1 MARTAEDKSKIFK
14 RLKEWQN
21 LKLEQKIDH
30 AVGTIEAFKAR
41 TGHDVYV
48 SFSGGK
54 DSTVLLDIAR
64 RFVYKDI
71 KAVFMNT
78 GNEFPEI
85 IEYVKK
91 TPNVEWIKPAM
102 TIQQVINNE
111 GFPLISKDTSE
122 KIRQIKHTKSER
134 LRQIRLHGYE
144 KNNGRMAKCPM
155 KWQYLA
161 REKFDVSE
169 RCCDV
174 MKKRAFKKYEKDTGL
189 YPLIGVTAA
198 ESRLRTMQ
206 YISRGGCSAFEGPR
220 PRSFP
225 ISIFTDKDIY
235 EYCAR
240 FKIALSHLYDD
251 NNVRQSGCMV
261 CGFGADQD
269 PQHFDYIYTHYP
281 KAYKYFM
288 SMTNNGVTYREA
300 LHACHIKL
308 PDD

>member
-1 MARTAEDKSKIFK
+1 MARTQEDKSKIFK
-14 RLKEWQN
+14 RLKEWQA
-21 LKLEQKIDH
+21 LTLDQKIDH

-64 RFVYKDI
+64 RFTDKNT

-102 TIQQVINNE
+102 TIQKVIENL

-122 KIRQIKHTKSER
+122 KIRQIKHTKSEK
-134 LRQIRLHGYE
+134 LRQIRLYGYE
-144 KNNGRMAKCPM
+144 GKNTKMAICPK

-174 MKKRAFKKYEKDTGL
+174 IKKRAFKKYEKETGL
-189 YPLIGVTAA
+189 LPLIGVTAA

-206 YISRGGCSAFEGPR
+206 YINRGGCNAFEGPR

-225 ISIFTDKDIY
+225 ISIFTEKDIY
-235 EYCAR
+235 DYCER
-240 FKIALSHLYDD
+240 FHIRLSRLYDD
-251 NNVRQSGCMV
+251 GNVRQSGCMV

-269 PQHFDYIYTHYP
+269 KKHFDYIYTHHK
-281 KAYKYFM
+281 KAYDYFM

-300 LHACHIKL
+300 LHVCHVKL